1 MNMDTDRSGKDI
13 SVTETQTTGD
23 PSLLAS
29 KARRDALIKIG
40 KFAAYATP
48 AVIAVLAP
56 QDGMATICA
65 SCVNPN

>member
-1 MNMDTDRSGKDI
+1 MNLDNKQSGNDLSDT
-13 SVTETQTTGD
+13 EAQTTGD
-23 PSLLAS
+23 RSLLES

-56 QDGMATICA
+56 EDGMAFCTSCA
-65 SCVNPN
+65 

>member
-1 MNMDTDRSGKDI
+1 MNFDKDPSGKDI
-13 SVTETQTTGD
+13 SGAEIQMTDV
-23 PSLLAS
+23 PSRLGS

-56 QDGMATICA
+56 EDGMATCT
-65 SCVNPN
+65 SCR

>member
-1 MNMDTDRSGKDI
+1 MKLDKDLPGKEI
-13 SVTETQTTGD
+13 SVTETQTTVD
-23 PSLLAS
+23 PSQLES

-56 QDGMATICA
+56 EDGMAFCNSCA
-65 SCVNPN
+65 

>member
-1 MNMDTDRSGKDI
+1 MDLNKDQSGKYI
-13 SVTETQTTGD
+13 SVTEAQTTGD
-23 PSLLAS
+23 PSLLES

-56 QDGMATICA
+56 QDGMATCT
-65 SCVNPN
+65 SCV

>member
-1 MNMDTDRSGKDI
+1 MNFDKNSSGKDI
-13 SVTETQTTGD
+13 SGTEIQTPID
-23 PSLLAS
+23 PSLPES

-56 QDGMATICA
+56 EDGMAFCTSCA
-65 SCVNPN
+65 

>member
-1 MNMDTDRSGKDI
+1 MNFDKNSSGKEI
-13 SVTETQTTGD
+13 SGTEIQTPID
-23 PSLLAS
+23 PSLPES

-56 QDGMATICA
+56 EDGMATCT
-65 SCVNPN
+65 SFR

>member
-1 MNMDTDRSGKDI
+1 MNSDKASSGNDI
-13 SVTETQTTGD
+13 SGTEIQTPID
-23 PSLLAS
+23 PSLPES

-56 QDGMATICA
+56 EDGMAFCTSCA
-65 SCVNPN
+65 

>member
-1 MNMDTDRSGKDI
+1 MNFDKDPSGKDN
-13 SVTETQTTGD
+13 SGTEVQRTD
-23 PSLLAS
+23 NPSKLAS

-56 QDGMATICA
+56 EDGMAFCTSCA
-65 SCVNPN
+65 